1 MEFVEGVTMDEL
13 DTEQRK
19 IVQKELEGHL
29 GTMRNLKSRVWG
41 GPSGI
46 VIPPYRALTNTPRP
60 KWEMKPRDS
69 EDLVFCHN
77 DFSTHNVMV
86 DPETLKVNAILDW
99 EYAGFFPQEFE
110 GTYSRRPGPSVA
122 LGDEAH
128 DEDSLLSIMKVN
140 CLPL

>member
-1 MEFVEGVTMDEL
+1 MDEL
-13 DTEQRK
+13 ELEERQ
-19 IVQKELEGHL
+19 IVEKELEGHL
-29 GTMRNLKSRVWG
+29 ATMRNLKSRHWG

-46 VIPPYRALTNTPRP
+46 VVPPYRVLNNSARP
-60 KWEMKPRDS
+60 LWSMKIRDS

-77 DFSTHNVMV
+77 DFSTHNVLV
-86 DPETLKVNAILDW
+86 DPKTLKVNAILDW

-110 GTYSRRPGPSVA
+110 GMYFRRPGPSVA

-128 DEDSLLSIMKVN
+128 DEDELLSIMNAN